1 MPTSSFY
8 PAINIPQVD
17 LWGLMFEIEKKEKF
31 PHDKV
36 IYRDAITRRSYTY
49 AGVKDAAMSFGYALI
64 SSWSWKKGDVM
75 TIVSPN
81 NIDMPAIIYGTL
93 FAGGVVSP
101 ANPSYSVDELAF
113 QLQDSGTTAIATSKS
128 CLSTVTAAA
137 QKIGLCL
144 DRIILLGDERDPDGQ
159 FQHFDQIAAPP
170 VSPHISRVSVN
181 PLTDLAFLVYSSGT
195 TGLPKGV
202 MLSHQ
207 NIVAN
212 VLMVASSV
220 GTSYS
225 WKDDKLLG
233 ILPFYHIYGLTCLIH
248 QPLHRGIQL
257 VVIQNFDLELFLG
270 TIEKEKITFTYLAP
284 PVLVKL
290 ATSPLGKKYDLTS
303 LRMATSGAA
312 PLTQSLVAAVHK
324 RLGIKINQAY
334 GLSETSPITHTQPW
348 GEWYDSVGSVGKM
361 MPSLTAKYMSSDG
374 DEVADGES
382 GELYLKG
389 PSIFKGYWKNRQAT
403 EDSFTEDGYFRTGD
417 VGFQDHNHNFY
428 ITDRVKELIKF
439 NGYQVAPAE
448 LEGLLIAHPSIVDV
462 AVFGVDMGHTE
473 VPKAFVVLAEGVE
486 ESPNLANEIIDWMN
500 SKVVHYKRLRGG
512 IQFLD
517 HIPKSAA
524 GKILRKVLKEMV
536 QQELIAK
543 AKL

>member
-1 MPTSSFY
+1 MPASSFY

-17 LWGLMFEIEKKEKF
+17 LWGLMFETDKEERF

-49 AGVKDAAMSFGYALI
+49 AGVRDAAISFGSGLI
-64 SSWSWKKGDVM
+64 TSWSWRKGDVM

-101 ANPSYSVDELAF
+101 ANPSYSVDELGF
-113 QLQDSGTTAIATSKS
+113 QLQDNGTSAIATSKA
-128 CLSTVTAAA
+128 CLPAVTGAAK
-137 QKIGLCL
+137 KIGLSF
-144 DRIILLGDERDPDGQ
+144 DRIIILGDERDSDGQ
-159 FQHFDQIAAPP
+159 FQHFDQLTAPSVFP
-170 VSPHISRVSVN
+170 KINRVRVN

-202 MLSHQ
+202 MLSHH

-225 WKDDKLLG
+225 WRDDKLLG
-233 ILPFYHIYGLTCLIH
+233 ILPFYHIYGLTCLVH
-248 QPLHRGIQL
+248 QPLHRGIEL
-257 VVIQNFDLELFLG
+257 VVIPHFELELFLR
-270 TIEKEKITFTYLAP
+270 TIEQERITFTYLAP

-290 ATSPLGKKYDLTS
+290 ATSPLGKEYDLTS

-312 PLTQSLVAAVHK
+312 PLTQSLVDTVNK

-361 MPSLTAKYMSSDG
+361 MPNLTAKYMSPKG
-374 DEVADGES
+374 EEVANGES

-403 EDSFTEDGYFRTGD
+403 EESVTADGYFRTGD
-417 VGFQDHNHNFY
+417 VGFQDQNHNFY

-448 LEGLLIAHPSIVDV
+448 LEGLLIAHPNIDDV
-462 AVFGVDMGHTE
+462 AVIGVDMGHTE
-473 VPKAFVVLAEGVE
+473 VPRAFVVLAGGIQ
-486 ESPNLANEIIDWMN
+486 ESPDLANEIVRWMDL
-500 SKVVHYKRLRGG
+500 KVVHYKRLRGG

-524 GKILRKVLKEMV
+524 GKILRKVLKEKV
-536 QQELIAK
+536 KQELVGK